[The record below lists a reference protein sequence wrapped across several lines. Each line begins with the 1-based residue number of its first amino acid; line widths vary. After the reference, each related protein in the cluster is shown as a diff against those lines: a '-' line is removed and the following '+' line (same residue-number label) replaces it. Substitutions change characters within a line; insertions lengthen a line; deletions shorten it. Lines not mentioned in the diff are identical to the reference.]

1 MKKSN
6 ERRTPG
12 FEDRIERLSR
22 DAAACSKMVE
32 TEVGA
37 LTSVKGELSGIV
49 KELTRI
55 REMLADTN
63 GLTEEKLDAISDGLD
78 ILEEELSEKRK
89 KVEERSTGNN
99 PAYLSQLQY
108 LRADFENYKR
118 LVEREKCELG
128 DQLRECF
135 MLDLLPIR
143 ESLEV
148 AVDHAK
154 ANGNSAGLV
163 KGVELTLK
171 QLTELMNREG
181 LEEIPAEGVQFDPF
195 RHEVVA
201 RVPAGDG
208 EEENSVREVLRKGF
222 VFRGKVIRPALVK
235 IAVKEEEAAPDT
247 T

>member
-6 ERRTPG
+6 ESRKPG
-12 FEDRIERLSR
+12 FSDRIERLSR
-22 DAAACSKMVE
+22 DAAACSKKVE
-32 TEVGA
+32 TELGE
-37 LTSVKGELSGIV
+37 LRSVKGALSGIV
-49 KELTRI
+49 KELARI
-55 REMLADTN
+55 KEMLADAN
-63 GLTEEKLDAISDGLD
+63 GLTEEKLDAIGDALE

-89 KVEERSTGNN
+89 KAEERSTGKDSE
-99 PAYLSQLQY
+99 YLSQLQY

-135 MLDLLPIR
+135 MLDLLPIQ

-154 ANGNSAGLV
+154 ANGNSVGLV

-171 QLTELMNREG
+171 QLTELMKREG
-181 LEEIPAEGVQFDPF
+181 LEEIQAEDMQFDPF

-208 EEENSVREVLRKGF
+208 EEENSVLEVLRKGY

-235 IAVKEEEAAPDT
+235 IAVNEEEKAPDT

>member
-6 ERRTPG
+6 ERREPG
-12 FEDRIERLSR
+12 FNERIERLSR
-22 DAAACSKMVE
+22 DAAACSKKLE
-32 TEVGA
+32 SELGE
-37 LTSVKGELSGIV
+37 LTRVKGALSGIV
-49 KELTRI
+49 KELARI
-55 REMLADTN
+55 KEMLADSK
-63 GLTEEKLDAISDGLD
+63 GLTEEKLDAISDALE
-78 ILEEELSEKRK
+78 ILEQELSEKRK
-89 KVEERSTGNN
+89 KAEERSTGKESE
-99 PAYLSQLQY
+99 YLSQLQY

-118 LVEREKCELG
+118 LVERDKCEL
-128 DQLRECF
+128 DDRLRECF
-135 MLDLLPIR
+135 MLDLLPIH

-154 ANGNSAGLV
+154 ANGNSAGLM

-171 QLTELMNREG
+171 QLRELMKREG
-181 LEEIPAEGVQFDPF
+181 LDEIQAEGLQFDPF

-208 EEENSVREVLRKGF
+208 EEENSVREVLRKGY

-235 IAVKEEEAAPDT
+235 IAVNEEEVTPDT